1 MYYFKLIGVCIM
13 ALAVVHFFFWEVRDM
28 ISVAAVKGFKPSTNK
43 ITLSKWWLKK
53 PWSCIA
59 CLSMWTS
66 IVLFILLG
74 EPLVFGVYLGAIYL
88 EK

>member
-13 ALAVVHFFFWEVRDM
+13 ALAIVHFFFWEVRDM
-28 ISVAAVKGFKPSTNK
+28 INQAVVTKFKQTGK
-43 ITLSKWWLKK
+43 ISLKKWWLKK

-74 EPLVFGVYLGAIYL
+74 QPIVFCVYLGAIYL